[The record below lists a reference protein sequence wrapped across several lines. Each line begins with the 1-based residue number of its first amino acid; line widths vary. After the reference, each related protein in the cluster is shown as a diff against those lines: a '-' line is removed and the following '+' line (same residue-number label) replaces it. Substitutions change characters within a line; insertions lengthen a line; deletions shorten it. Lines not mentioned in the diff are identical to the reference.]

1 MAGYGSDNVV
11 LGAAHSCSVEASAA
25 HALAARLPFAQ
36 ILSRLDIW
44 KTQRGH
50 PASSG
55 HSCLRCHP
63 GMAAPTPR
71 GTDGIF
77 SCAD

>member
-11 LGAAHSCSVEASAA
+11 LGAAHSCPVEASAT

-50 PASSG
+50 TASSG
-55 HSCLRCHP
+55 HSCLRYSHLVFCD
-63 GMAAPTPR
+63 PTELR
-71 GTDGIF
+71 AKKRI
-77 SCAD
+77 